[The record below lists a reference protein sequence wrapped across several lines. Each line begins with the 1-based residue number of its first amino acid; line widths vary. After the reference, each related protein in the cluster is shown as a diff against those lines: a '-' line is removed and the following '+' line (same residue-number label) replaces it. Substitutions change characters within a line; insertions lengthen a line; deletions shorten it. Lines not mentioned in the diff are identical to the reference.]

1 MNDKSIRVRVPGTS
15 ANCGPGFDTLGIAC
29 TIYNELELTLKEEPG
44 IVFDVEGEGAEN
56 IPQDERNVV
65 WRSVCYLLE
74 QAGATDKYRGGI
86 LRMSN
91 EVPLSRGLG
100 SSATAIV
107 AGLKAA
113 NVLVGN
119 MFNRRELLQFATK
132 IEGHPDNVAP
142 AIFGG
147 FTVNIV
153 SKGRAQCFSFLP
165 KLRMKMVA
173 AVPDFPLP
181 TKTARE
187 VLPEMV
193 SRQDAIFNIG
203 RSSLLVAALCKGNEH
218 FLRQSFEDAL
228 HQPYRAELIPGMMEV
243 FSAAKSAGAMGA
255 TLSGAGPCLMAYV
268 LERDRCAREVGDAM
282 VEAFR
287 RNGVT
292 AKALVLSLDTRGA
305 HIINDESSRIGA

>member
-1 MNDKSIRVRVPGTS
+1 MEGKSIRIRVPGTS

-44 IVFDVEGEGAEN
+44 LEFFMTGEGAEN
-56 IPQDERNVV
+56 IPRDERNIV
-65 WRSVCYLLE
+65 WRSVRYLLE
-74 QAGATDKYRGGI
+74 RANALEQFRGGI
-86 LRMSN
+86 IRMKN

-119 MFNRRELLQFATK
+119 RFNRRELLQFATR

-142 AIFGG
+142 AIYGG
-147 FTVNIV
+147 FTVNIMER
-153 SKGRAQCFSFLP
+153 GRAQCFSFLP

-181 TKTARE
+181 TRTARE
-187 VLPEMV
+187 VLPEEV
-193 SRQDAIFNIG
+193 SRKDAIFNIG
-203 RSSLLVAALCKGNEH
+203 RASLLVAALCRGNAY
-218 FLRQSFEDAL
+218 FLRRAFEDAL
-228 HQPYRAELIPGMMEV
+228 HQPYRAGLIPGMMEV
-243 FSAAKSAGAMGA
+243 FGAARRAGALGA

-268 LERDRCAREVGDAM
+268 LERDRCARDVGEAM

-287 RNGVT
+287 ENGVK
-292 AKALVLSLDTRGA
+292 AQALVLNLDTRGA
-305 HIINDESSRIGA
+305 HIMKETHAG